1 MKRILVL
8 LALMLPGVA
17 MAQSSSSY
25 DLSEHVLNAGGTPH
39 AGTVLTS
46 TSYRLTLGSI
56 GEGLVSISPPL
67 GGGFVVSYPPPEEV
81 ENVRF
86 SNATTLAWDAESSV
100 GHYNLY
106 QGTISLPF
114 DPAYGTCQLS
124 PVTVETTSVTVEP
137 PFGDALFFLLT
148 AANRLREEGIKG
160 RDSAGTTRPN
170 PAPCP

>member
-1 MKRILVL
+1 MKRILAL
-8 LALMLPGVA
+8 LALLLPGVA

-25 DLSEHVLNAGGTPH
+25 DLSEHVLNAGGTPN

-56 GEGLVSISPPL
+56 GEGLVGISPPL
-67 GGGFVVSYPPPEEV
+67 GGGFVVSYPPPGEV
-81 ENVRF
+81 QNVQF
-86 SNATTLAWDAESSV
+86 SDATTLAWDAENSI

-124 PVTVETTSVTVEP
+124 PITVETTSVTADP
-137 PFGDALFFLLT
+137 PSGDALFFLLT
-148 AANRLREEGIKG
+148 AANRLWEEGIKG
-160 RDSAGTTRPN
+160 RTSAGATRPN